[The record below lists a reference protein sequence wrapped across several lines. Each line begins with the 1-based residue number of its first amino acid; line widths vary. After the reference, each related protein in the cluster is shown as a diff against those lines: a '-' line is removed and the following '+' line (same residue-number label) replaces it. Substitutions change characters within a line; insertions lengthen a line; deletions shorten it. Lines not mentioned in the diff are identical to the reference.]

1 MKVLGSSVAT
11 RNGGLLDPIAP
22 TDGRNGENGASA
34 WTPMLAIE
42 ADGTARYLKIVDW
55 IGGTAPKPATGYVG
69 TDGVPTTKAKAPNLN
84 AAKRV
89 AFFSGVSVANGIAT
103 IAFAGFTAAPA
114 VAVVGATPAVLLGA
128 VKAELVAGS
137 VTKEGCQVKVTTASL
152 AGVVSSL
159 LGATVT
165 VLTIEA

>member
-11 RNGGLLDPIAP
+11 RAGGILDPIAP
-22 TDGRNGENGASA
+22 SDGNSA

-42 ADGTARYLKIVDW
+42 ADGTARYLKVVDW
-55 IGGTAPKPATGYVG
+55 MGGTGTKPATGYIG

-89 AFFSGVSVANGIAT
+89 AFFSGVSVTNGIAT
-103 IAFAGFTAAPA
+103 ITFTGYTAAPT

-128 VKAELVAGS
+128 VKAELVSGS
-137 VTKEGCQVKVTTASL
+137 ITKDGCQVKVTTASL
-152 AGVVSSL
+152 AGVVSAL
-159 LGATVT
+159 VGATVT

>member
-1 MKVLGSSVAT
+1 VKVLGSSVAT

-22 TDGRNGENGASA
+22 SDGKNGASA

-42 ADGTARYLKIVDW
+42 ADGTARYLKVVDW
-55 IGGTAPKPATGYVG
+55 SGGTGTKPEVGYVG
-69 TDGVPTTKAKAPNLN
+69 TTEITTKAKAPNLN

-89 AFFSGVSVANGIAT
+89 AFFSGVSITNGIASIT
-103 IAFAGFTAAPA
+103 FTGYTAPPS
-114 VAVVGATPAVLLGA
+114 VAVVSATPAVLLGA

-137 VTKEGCQVKVTTASL
+137 VTKDGCQVKVTTASL
-152 AGVVSSL
+152 AGIVSAL

>member
-11 RNGGLLDPIAP
+11 RKAGVLDPIAP
-22 TDGRNGENGASA
+22 ADGQNGDNGASA

-42 ADGTARYLKIVDW
+42 IDGTARYLKIVDW
-55 IGGTAPKPATGYVG
+55 MGGTAPKPATGYVG
-69 TDGVPTTKAKAPNLN
+69 TDGAPTTKAKAPNLN

-89 AFFSGVSVANGIAT
+89 AFFSGVSIANGIAS
-103 IAFAGFTAAPA
+103 ISFTGYTAPPT
-114 VAVVGATPAVLLGA
+114 VAIVSATPAVLLGA

-137 VTKEGCQVKVTTASL
+137 VTKDGCQVKVTTASL
-152 AGVVSSL
+152 AGIVSAL

>member
-11 RNGGLLDPIAP
+11 RAGGLLDPIAP
-22 TDGRNGENGASA
+22 SDGKSA

-42 ADGTARYLKIVDW
+42 ADGTARYLKVVDW
-55 IGGTAPKPATGYVG
+55 SGGTGTKPAVGYVG
-69 TDGVPTTKAKAPNLN
+69 ASGITTKANAPNLN

-89 AFFSGVSVANGIAT
+89 AFFTGVSVANGIAN
-103 IAFAGFTAAPA
+103 IAFTGYASPPST
-114 VAVVGATPAVLLGA
+114 AVVSATPAVLIGA

-137 VTKEGCQVKVTTASL
+137 VTKDGCQVKVTTASL

-159 LGATVT
+159 VGATVT

>member
-11 RNGGLLDPIAP
+11 RKAGVLDPIAP
-22 TDGRNGENGASA
+22 ADGTNGTNGASA

-42 ADGTARYLKIVDW
+42 VDGTARYLKVVDW
-55 IGGTAPKPATGYVG
+55 SGGSGTKPAVGYVG
-69 TDGVPTTKAKAPNLN
+69 TSGITTKASAPNLN

-89 AFFSGVSVANGIAT
+89 AFFSGISIAGGVT
-103 IAFAGFTAAPA
+103 NIAFTGYTAPPT
-114 VAVVGATPAVLLGA
+114 VAIVSATPAVLLGA

-137 VTKEGCQVKVTTASL
+137 VTKDGCQVKVTTASL
-152 AGVVSSL
+152 AGVVSAL
-159 LGATVT
+159 VGATVT